1 MRIVEIIFQDLFGC
15 VSPVRLQLTG
25 DVSSEEL
32 PPGVSAGNVQDLLI
46 SLFYNEKTPHSLR
59 MAYAKG
65 DPKVALV
72 MEFRGKKHR
81 IVRRAAADSLR
92 LQMEEQGGWKEL
104 AAGPRVE
111 PFMRQNM
118 ALPDF
123 ETFWILN
130 LWRYE
135 ASAGAVA
142 AFDIDSV
149 DARTKDLILRYRH
162 AREAERAEDEVK
174 SMESRI
180 AELRRELGQ
189 GFALEDK
196 LVKGKELLKEIDV
209 AELSRDDLELL
220 KRKDQLLGDFRDQL
234 DRLTGEEE
242 AERNHI
248 SDTLPQRPFK
258 SPIFLAGLAVGLLGL
273 GAGVAMQDTPWRA
286 LALLDLFGFGASVW
300 ILIQYFAGMERASV
314 HQVRHESIKRRLNQV
329 REEQV
334 SLQGRLNHVLIHAR
348 VDDAT
353 DLDER
358 VVKAEKLKLAI
369 EKMEDHVNE
378 LRRDPAYQRAREELD
393 TLEEKL
399 TQGRRPSADGSAEVM
414 SAYQLESDLESLGI
428 DVKMLSEEPAHPD
441 EETDPLTR
449 LWDTARNTQQWE
461 ADQLFDKTRKMW
473 GKISGHVL
481 GDRFKDVDLDPAGKL
496 VISSLGPDQVEMWAR
511 TRPSEQHVVWLSLA
525 LALQVNAHE
534 RSTRGVFEAMIVPD
548 PAQNLTADQ
557 TKKLMEVLASAARR
571 SPALLLRTKN

>member
-32 PPGVSAGNVQDLLI
+32 PSGVSVGNVQDLLI
-46 SLFYNEKTPHSLR
+46 SLFYSEKTPHALR

-81 IVRRAAADSLR
+81 IVRRALADTLR

-104 AAGPRVE
+104 AAGARVE

-118 ALPDF
+118 ALPEF

-135 ASAGAVA
+135 SSASAVD

-149 DARTKDLILRYRH
+149 DARARDLIVRYRQ
-162 AREAERAEDEVK
+162 ARESERAEDAIK
-174 SMESRI
+174 STESRI

-196 LVKGKELLKEIDV
+196 LGKARELLKEVDV
-209 AELSRDDLELL
+209 AELSREDLDLL
-220 KRKDQLLGDFRDQL
+220 KRKDVLLNEFKEQL
-234 DRLTGEEE
+234 DRLSKEEE
-242 AERNHI
+242 AERNQI
-248 SDTLPQRPFK
+248 SDTLPSRPFK
-258 SPIFLAGLAVGLLGL
+258 SPIFLGGLLVGLLGI
-273 GAGVAMQDTPWRA
+273 GVGVALQDTPWRA
-286 LALLDLFGFGASVW
+286 MALLDIPAFGACVFT
-300 ILIQYFAGMERASV
+300 LIQYYLGMERASV

-334 SLQGRLNHVLIHAR
+334 SLQGKLNHVLIHAR
-348 VDDAT
+348 VNDAT

-358 VVKAEKLKLAI
+358 VVKAEKLKFAI
-369 EKMEDHVNE
+369 EKMEDNVNE
-378 LRRDPAYQRAREELD
+378 LRRDPIYQRAREELD
-393 TLEEKL
+393 TLEAKL
-399 TQGRRPSADGSAEVM
+399 AQGRPHSDASAEVM
-414 SAYQLESDLESLGI
+414 SAYQLESDLESIGI
-428 DVKMLSEEPAHPD
+428 DVKMLSADQATPED
-441 EETDPLTR
+441 EGDPLTR
-449 LWDTARNTQQWE
+449 LWTTARNTQQWE
-461 ADQLFDKTRKMW
+461 SDQLFDKTRKMW
-473 GKISGHVL
+473 GKIAGHVL
-481 GDRFKDVDLDPAGKL
+481 GDRFKDIDLDSSGNL

-534 RSTRGVFEAMIVPD
+534 RSSRGVFEAMIVPD
-548 PAQNLTADQ
+548 PVQTLTADQ

-571 SPALLLRTKN
+571 SPALLLRTKI